1 MFFPERIKGI
11 KDGDRVLEIGPG
23 ASPFSR
29 ADVLLELSYSTAEEY
44 KLQCGNEGMLNVD
57 PRIVYYD
64 GGKFPFES
72 GEFDYVICSHVLEH
86 VTDPVA
92 FCSEVFRVGRA
103 GYFEYP
109 AIYYEY
115 VYDIPAHCNILK
127 KVRDEVV
134 YLPKENVLDSKSAPV
149 RSFWL
154 ATLGHG
160 HTAILRD
167 LQTTLI
173 EGFEWSQPFL
183 IRRAT
188 GIDELFHTSIDL
200 PDPIAN
206 RGDGVMWHLRG
217 LLKALFR
224 RATIIRGASLK

>member
-23 ASPFSR
+23 SSPFAR
-29 ADVLLELSYSTAEEY
+29 ADVLLELKYPSVEEY
-44 KLQCGNEGMLNVD
+44 KFQCGNEGMLDVD
-57 PRIVYYD
+57 PRTVYYD
-64 GGKFPFES
+64 GGIFPFEA
-72 GEFDYVICSHVLEH
+72 GAFDYVICSHVLEH
-86 VTDPVA
+86 VTDPLA

-109 AIYYEY
+109 IIYYEY
-115 VYDIPAHCNILK
+115 VYDIPAHCNIFK
-127 KVRDEVV
+127 KVREEVV
-134 YLPKENVLDSKSAPV
+134 YMPKENVLDAKSALV

-154 ATLGHG
+154 ATLGRG

-167 LQTTLI
+167 LQASLI
-173 EGFEWSQPFL
+173 EGFEWSQPFVV
-183 IRRAT
+183 RRAIE
-188 GIDELFHTSIDL
+188 IDELLHDSIDL

-206 RGDGVMWHLRG
+206 RGGGIVWHLKG

-224 RATIIRGASLK
+224 LTTVLGNNSLK